1 MNIVSANII
10 TEVQIQVD
18 FEVSKNDFES
28 ICFLQRELKCGEI
41 IEIICSD
48 FNDGIWI
55 YNIKFVELESFI

>member
-1 MNIVSANII
+1 MNIISANII

-28 ICFLQRELKCGEI
+28 ICFLQKELECG
-41 IEIICSD
+41 EIICSD

>member
-10 TEVQIQVD
+10 IGVQIQVD

-41 IEIICSD
+41 IEIRCSD
-48 FNDGIWI
+48 FSDGIYI